1 MKIYRPFRTA
11 FVATLGVG
19 LGIALISAIGSI
31 STILLYIGLALFL
44 ALGVEPLVQFL
55 ERCGFARW
63 LAVLASVLLVI
74 AVFAGI
80 ALIIIPVLFAQI
92 TQLVNQGITWSR
104 NPTGI
109 EGVQLWLQETF
120 PGLDSDRILDE
131 GQRWALTNL
140 TSIASSLIGA
150 SVGLLNGVV
159 GAFIVAV
166 LTIYF
171 VAALPSLRNAV
182 AQLVPASS
190 RSRFVDLSDQI
201 TDSVGHYVMGQLTM
215 AAISGVFSL
224 IVLTVLGAPYPA
236 VLAVI
241 AFLFSLIPLV
251 GTITGSTIIV
261 LICMLPGSEVN
272 IIALVICY
280 LVYLPAEGYLFGP
293 RIMSRAVSVPTGV
306 IVVAA
311 LIGGALLGPLGALV
325 AIPTAASAMIIY
337 RQVLVPKMNAK

>member
-55 ERCGFARW
+55 ERHGFARW

-92 TQLVNQGITWSR
+92 TQLVNQGIIWSR

-150 SVGLLNGVV
+150 SVGFLNGVV

>member
-19 LGIALISAIGSI
+19 LGVALLTAIGSI

-55 ERCGFARW
+55 ERHGFARW
-63 LAVLASVLLVI
+63 LAVLASVMFVI
-74 AVFAGI
+74 AIFAGI
-80 ALIIIPVLFAQI
+80 ALIVLPVLLEQV
-92 TQLVNQGITWSR
+92 TQLVNRGIEWSR
-104 NPTGI
+104 NPTGV
-109 EGVQLWLQETF
+109 EGMQRWLQETF
-120 PGLDSDRILDE
+120 PGLDAERILDE
-131 GQRWALTNL
+131 AQRWALTNL

-150 SVGLLNGVV
+150 GVGFVNGII

-171 VAALPSLRNAV
+171 VAALPSLRNAT

-190 RSRFVDLSDQI
+190 RTRFVDLSDQI

-224 IVLTVLGAPYPA
+224 VVLTILGAPYPA

-241 AFLFSLIPLV
+241 AFCFSLIPLV

-261 LICMLPGSEVN
+261 LICLLPGTDVN
-272 IIALVICY
+272 IIALIACY

-337 RQVLVPKMNAK
+337 RQVLVPKMNSA